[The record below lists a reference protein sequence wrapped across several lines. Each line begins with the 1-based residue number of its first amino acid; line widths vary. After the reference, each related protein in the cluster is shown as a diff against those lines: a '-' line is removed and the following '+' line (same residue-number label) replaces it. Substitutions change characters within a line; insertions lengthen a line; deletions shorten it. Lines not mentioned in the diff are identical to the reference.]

1 MKGEEEK
8 DDVANKIVRDTIL
21 IIAGWLI
28 LFGIVFYF
36 IS

>member
-8 DDVANKIVRDTIL
+8 DVANKIVRDTIL
-21 IIAGWLI
+21 IIMGWLI